1 MASELTGI
9 SGNISVPYDGE
20 LTHGLVLLGVCMDQG
35 YQRMFFS
42 WYRGLPSGYAGWV
55 MIDSSGFKFTSIELK
70 DGALNCSVFS
80 PSRDISICVVP
91 PTDFPTT

>member
-35 YQRMFFS
+35 HQRMFFHGIVS
-42 WYRGLPSGYAGWV
+42 CRAVMLAGL
-55 MIDSSGFKFTSIELK
+55 
-70 DGALNCSVFS
+70 
-80 PSRDISICVVP
+80 
-91 PTDFPTT
+91 